1 MYKILAYIH
10 NIHSPLPLEYTPAMD
25 TDNMGYE
32 DEYAEN
38 YQLQDQGQGQYDM
51 GDGSGYIQNPGV
63 VGSNPNASSLFRSEE
78 MALCQLFL
86 QARILLSLYFTMM
99 S

>member
-1 MYKILAYIH
+1 
-10 NIHSPLPLEYTPAMD
+10 MD

-51 GDGSGYIQNPGV
+51 GDGSGYVQNQGV
-63 VGSNPNASSLFRSEE
+63 IGSNPNSSSLFRSEE

-86 QARILLSLYFTMM
+86 QASKIMPGVGVQPRFKFLPS
-99 S
+99 